1 MKQLDF
7 FLHKSK
13 HYFSLYTENS
23 KLSHLLI
30 SSEESDRWIGEG
42 AAAYMGAAVLH
53 SYSDI

>member
-42 AAAYMGAAVLH
+42 AAVYMGAAVLH